1 MIRVDGRIVRALRLR
16 GGTTFSVDVP
26 LPPRDTRVRV
36 ETIDRS
42 GRRAGRTVDHVF
54 GLPRAARPRVR
65 PLRLDPRLQRD
76 VVRLTR
82 AYPGTSAAYVENLA
96 TGAGAAWN
104 ARATFPAASTLKLA
118 IGVTLLTRLE
128 RPPAPGS
135 HLDRLFRAM
144 LIPSDNE
151 AANRMLVLL
160 GGSTSGGGAVV
171 NATMRSIGLERTEM
185 YGGYILGTSL
195 VPPPTR
201 DIAARGVPL
210 DVVAQPSWGI
220 GKATTALDL
229 ARLFRAIW
237 LGSGG
242 LGPLDVRARGSALPS
257 RGTSS
262 TCSRTDATARSSGA
276 SSASARACVLMHKA
290 GWVNAARHDAGLI
303 VWRGGLFVAAVM
315 THRAAR
321 RGSPLGRARGP
332 GRGRGPSPL
341 PRLARARS
349 ARAPGGAL
357 ATSRRAPSE
366 CAAGPSCDPREA
378 VGIAEWLVPHWSGH
392 LRGLCEPSVRV
403 GSRCARTRRE

>member
-1 MIRVDGRIVRALRLR
+1 MPPPPATPPRPPVVERPAAYQVSYGLVQGSAAPGTRRVVIRVDGRIVRTLRLR
-16 GGTTFSVDVP
+16 GGTTFSVDVA

-54 GLPRAARPRVR
+54 GLPRGARPRVR

-151 AANRMLVLL
+151 AANRMLVML

-195 VPPPTR
+195 VPAPTR

-210 DVVAQPSWGI
+210 NIVAQPSWGT

-242 LGPLDVRARGSALPS
+242 SGRWRPARGSALPS

-262 TCSRTDATARSSGA
+262 TCSHTDATARSSGA
-276 SSASARACVLMHKA
+276 SSASARASSSCTRPA
-290 GWVNAARHDAGLI
+290 G
-303 VWRGGLFVAAVM
+303 
-315 THRAAR
+315 
-321 RGSPLGRARGP
+321 
-332 GRGRGPSPL
+332 
-341 PRLARARS
+341 
-349 ARAPGGAL
+349 
-357 ATSRRAPSE
+357 
-366 CAAGPSCDPREA
+366 
-378 VGIAEWLVPHWSGH
+378 
-392 LRGLCEPSVRV
+392 
-403 GSRCARTRRE
+403 

>member
-1 MIRVDGRIVRALRLR
+1 VIDTPPPPATPPRPPVVERPAAYQVSYGLVQGSVAPGTRRVVIRVDGRIVRALRLR
-16 GGTTFSVDVP
+16 GATTFSVDVP

-76 VVRLTR
+76 VLRLMR

-135 HLDRLFRAM
+135 HLDRMFRAM

-242 LGPLDVRARGSALPS
+242 LGPLTSRAGLSPAES
-257 RGTSS
+257 RYLLYVLAHG
-262 TCSRTDATARSSGA
+262 RDREKLGRVVAKRPGV
-276 SSASARACVLMHKA
+276 VLMHKA
-290 GWVNAARHDAGLI
+290 GWVNVARHDAGLI

-315 THRAAR
+315 THRAGDAGVRSDVLAGRIADAAFR
-321 RGSPLGRARGP
+321 RFRG
-332 GRGRGPSPL
+332 
-341 PRLARARS
+341 
-349 ARAPGGAL
+349 
-357 ATSRRAPSE
+357 
-366 CAAGPSCDPREA
+366 
-378 VGIAEWLVPHWSGH
+378 
-392 LRGLCEPSVRV
+392 
-403 GSRCARTRRE
+403 